1 MPQSP
6 LSACKYEVNN
16 ILFAGSLLVRFGL
29 FLHGDK
35 IFFREVREIILKG
48 LPDGGI
54 KGDKNIDRQTLD
66 AIISCVS
73 LEMKDTPIEKQLWF
87 QTLQERK
94 ISYFTKHIE
103 AAPPPQVS

>member
-1 MPQSP
+1 MFDFN
-6 LSACKYEVNN
+6 V
-16 ILFAGSLLVRFGL
+16 GSFLTRFGL
-29 FLHGDK
+29 FLHADN
-35 IFFREVREIILKG
+35 FFFSEAREMILKG

-54 KGDKNIDRQTLD
+54 KGDENSHKQTLD
-66 AIISCVS
+66 AILSCVS
-73 LEMKDTPIEKQLWF
+73 PERKDVPIEKHMWF